1 MDDLLARHRR
11 EAKALQATLTGMRK
25 QAQADKKRKREIL
38 AEMAKLEADLKAKH
52 AQEVAEFEAAGSN
65 SSNSDPTMT
74 TLADAMDGLAVSAGA
89 GAATAGAGAGAEPT
103 AAPASVP
110 AEHPRGKKPNRQQL
124 RKQRKEAA
132 LEQLQRDAAAEAAN
146 SVNHEQ
152 IEREQLQALLQR
164 HKLRVHSIAPD
175 GHCLYASI
183 AHQLADASTYTTLR
197 QLAAQHLRKH
207 PDEYRPFL
215 VDEATGDM
223 LTDDGFR
230 AYCTKIESTAEWGGQ
245 IELRALAEALRRPIA
260 VYQSSSPDPLVL
272 GAEFGPIDQALRV
285 SYHQHQ
291 YGLGEHYNSLV
302 PLTK

>member
-25 QAQADKKRKREIL
+25 QAQADKKRKKEIF
-38 AEMAKLEADLKAKH
+38 ADMAKLEADLKAKH
-52 AQEVAEFEAAGSN
+52 AQEVAEFETAGS
-65 SSNSDPTMT
+65 SSNSCDPATT
-74 TLADAMDGLAVSAGA
+74 TLADAMDGLTVSA
-89 GAATAGAGAGAEPT
+89 GAATAVAGAGAEPT
-103 AAPASVP
+103 AAPTPVSVEQP
-110 AEHPRGKKPNRQQL
+110 KGKKPNRQQL

-183 AHQLADASTYTTLR
+183 AHQLGDASTYTSLR
-197 QLAAQHLRKH
+197 QLAAQHLRTH
-207 PDEYRPFL
+207 PDDFRPFL
-215 VDEATGDM
+215 VDETTGEM

-230 AYCTKIESTAEWGGQ
+230 AYCAKIESTAEWGGQ

-260 VYQSSSPDPLVL
+260 VYQSSSPNPLVL